1 MASRT
6 PPRVAII
13 TGAARGYG
21 NGQARGLAAL
31 GWRVCLTD
39 LPSAELDQASKE
51 LSAIAATAG
60 VECMA
65 LPCDATD
72 YNAVV
77 GTVETVVGTWGR
89 LDLAVA
95 NAAVL
100 QPLSLAETTAEQWA
114 GLLAVNLSS
123 VFHLWRAV
131 WATMASQPHG
141 GHLLAIAS
149 GASVRG
155 GAGNGVYVAAKH
167 GIEGLVKSIAAE
179 GRTAGISVNS
189 IGPGCT
195 L

>member
-1 MASRT
+1 MAATS
-6 PPRVAII
+6 PRVVIV

-31 GWRVCLTD
+31 GWHVCLTD
-39 LPSAELDQASKE
+39 LPSAELTEAGEE
-51 LSAIAATAG
+51 LAAIAASAG
-60 VECMA
+60 VESMA
-65 LPCDATD
+65 LPCDVTD
-72 YNAVV
+72 YAAVEATVRAVV
-77 GTVETVVGTWGR
+77 DAWGGVH
-89 LDLAVA
+89 LAIA

-100 QPLSLAETTAEQWA
+100 TPMTLADTSPERWSE
-114 GLLAVNLSS
+114 LLAVNLSS
-123 VFHLWRAV
+123 VFHLWRGV
-131 WATMASQPHG
+131 WEIMAAQPEG

-167 GIEGLVKSIAAE
+167 AIEGLVKSIAAE
-179 GRTAGISVNS
+179 GREVGISVNS